1 MAECVMARW
10 RIAGRL
16 GVFAAASIAVPAGAQ
31 QPSLDEVLARAAAYV
46 AGFHRQLS
54 GVVAEE
60 HYIQDVRAPT
70 FRTTRGAAGGREHRE
85 LKSDLL
91 LVRPVGANRWV
102 QFRDVFEVNGRPV
115 HDRNERLFKLFL
127 APTASTASQLTQ
139 IVAESS
145 RFNVGNAL
153 RTVNVPMFALL
164 VLDPTTQSRFRFK
177 RDPYTAPPVRS
188 ATAAGGEAW
197 VIDYQEVAPQTI
209 IRTTLGA
216 DMPSRGRFWIEP
228 STGRVL
234 ATELIVV
241 DVDIHAT
248 IVVGYDA
255 QPPLE
260 LLVPV
265 EMRERYNVQRPQ
277 STVVGTATYRKFR
290 QFQVTVDETFAPIK

>member
-1 MAECVMARW
+1 MAECAMARW
-10 RIAGRL
+10 RMAGRL
-16 GVFAAASIAVPAGAQ
+16 GVLAAASIAVPASAQ
-31 QPSLDEVLARAAAYV
+31 QPGLDEVLARAAAYV
-46 AGFHRQLS
+46 TGLHRQLS

-70 FRTTRGAAGGREHRE
+70 SVVTTRPTGSRRHSE
-85 LKSDLL
+85 LRSDLL
-91 LVRPVGANRWV
+91 LVRPAGADRWV
-102 QFRDVFEVNGRPV
+102 QFRDVFEVDGRPL
-115 HDRNERLFKLFL
+115 HDRSERLLKLFL
-127 APTASTASQLTQ
+127 APSASTASQLKQ
-139 IVAESS
+139 IMTESS
-145 RFNVGNAL
+145 RFNIGDAL
-153 RTVNVPMFALL
+153 RTVNVPVYALI
-164 VLDPTTQSRFRFK
+164 VLDPMVQSRFRFK
-177 RDPYTAPPVRS
+177 RDQYTSPSVRS
-188 ATAAGGEAW
+188 AMAVGGEAW

-209 IRTTLGA
+209 IRTAGGS

-277 STVVGTATYRKFR
+277 STVVGTATYGKFR
-290 QFQVTVDETFAPIK
+290 QFQVTVDEKFAPIK

>member
-1 MAECVMARW
+1 MAECAMAR
-10 RIAGRL
+10 RRMAGWL
-16 GVFAAASIAVPAGAQ
+16 GVLAAVSIAAPASAQ
-31 QPSLDEVLARAAAYV
+31 QPGLDEVLARAAAYV
-46 AGFHRQLS
+46 TGLHRQLS

-70 FRTTRGAAGGREHRE
+70 SAVTTRPTGSRQHSE
-85 LKSDLL
+85 LRSDLL
-91 LVRPVGANRWV
+91 LVRPAGADRWV
-102 QFRDVFEVNGRPV
+102 QFRDVFEVDGRPL
-115 HDRNERLFKLFL
+115 HDRSERLLKLFL
-127 APTASTASQLTQ
+127 APSASTASQLKQ
-139 IVAESS
+139 IMTESS
-145 RFNVGNAL
+145 RFNIGNAL
-153 RTVNVPMFALL
+153 RTVNVPVFALI
-164 VLDPTTQSRFRFK
+164 VLDQMVQSRFRFK
-177 RDPYTAPPVRS
+177 RDQYTAPPVRS
-188 ATAAGGEAW
+188 TTAVGGEAW
-197 VIDYQEVAPQTI
+197 VIDYQEVASQTI
-209 IRTTLGA
+209 IRTAGGG

-277 STVVGTATYRKFR
+277 STVVGTATYGKFR
-290 QFQVTVDETFAPIK
+290 QFQVTVDEKFAPIK

>member
-1 MAECVMARW
+1 MSPQSETL
-10 RIAGRL
+10 IG
-16 GVFAAASIAVPAGAQ
+16 
-31 QPSLDEVLARAAAYV
+31 
-46 AGFHRQLS
+46 
-54 GVVAEE
+54 
-60 HYIQDVRAPT
+60 
-70 FRTTRGAAGGREHRE
+70 
-85 LKSDLL
+85 
-91 LVRPVGANRWV
+91 
-102 QFRDVFEVNGRPV
+102 
-115 HDRNERLFKLFL
+115 
-127 APTASTASQLTQ
+127 
-139 IVAESS
+139 
-145 RFNVGNAL
+145 
-153 RTVNVPMFALL
+153 VPMFRALE
-164 VLDPTTQSRFRFK
+164 
-177 RDPYTAPPVRS
+177 RS
-188 ATAAGGEAW
+188 AIKALDARCDWRRVTAKEW

>member
-1 MAECVMARW
+1 MAECAMARW
-10 RIAGRL
+10 RMAGWL
-16 GVFAAASIAVPAGAQ
+16 GVLAAASIAVPASAQ
-31 QPSLDEVLARAAAYV
+31 QPGLDEVLARAAAYV
-46 AGFHRQLS
+46 TEFHRQLS

-70 FRTTRGAAGGREHRE
+70 SFFTTEGAADRHRE

-91 LVRPVGANRWV
+91 LVRPVGADRWV
-102 QFRDVFEVNGRPV
+102 QFRDVFEVDGRPLR
-115 HDRNERLFKLFL
+115 DRSERLLKLFL
-127 APTASTASQLTQ
+127 APTASTATQLKQ

-145 RFNVGNAL
+145 RFNIGNLL
-153 RTVNVPMFALL
+153 RTVNVPVFALIA
-164 VLDPTTQSRFRFK
+164 LDPTVQSRFRFK
-177 RDPYTAPPVRS
+177 RDQYTPPPVRS

-197 VIDYQEVAPQTI
+197 VIDYREVAPQTI
-209 IRTTLGA
+209 IRTTLGR

-234 ATELIVV
+234 ATELIVE
-241 DVDIHAT
+241 DVEIRGT

-265 EMRERYNVQRPQ
+265 EMRERYTMQGPE
-277 STVVGTATYRKFR
+277 SHVVGTATYSMFR
-290 QFQVTVDETFAPIK
+290 QFQVTVDEKIAPIK